1 VNDAMKADSLF
12 KLKNRTALVTG
23 STGGLGSFFARG
35 LAENGCRV
43 ILNGR
48 DPGKTERQVR
58 EFTGFGYEVTGAV
71 FDVTD
76 SHQIDKAFRKIH
88 EETGAPDILVNNAGV
103 NIRGPLEDY
112 SDEDWE
118 RVIGINL
125 TGAYKVSKAAV
136 RGMIEKKAGKIINI
150 GSMQSELGRP
160 GIAPYAASK
169 GGVKML
175 TKGMATDWA
184 KYNIQVNGIGPGYF
198 KTDMT
203 RALYEDPEFD
213 AWLCGRTPAGR
224 WGDPSE
230 LIGALL
236 FLSSEASNYVN
247 GHMLYVDGGLL
258 ATV

>member
-1 VNDAMKADSLF
+1 MFRLENK
-12 KLKNRTALVTG
+12 TALVTG

-35 LAENGCRV
+35 LAENGCHV
-43 ILNGR
+43 VLNGR
-48 DPGKTERQVR
+48 DPGKTGQQVR
-58 EFTGFGYEVTGAV
+58 QFREMGYTVSGSV

-76 SHQIDKAFRKIH
+76 SGQIEEAFRKIH
-88 EETGAPDILVNNAGV
+88 GEHGSLDILVNNAGV

-125 TGAYKVSKAAV
+125 TGAYKVSKAAA

-169 GGVKML
+169 GGIKML

-184 KYNIQVNGIGPGYF
+184 RYNIQVNGIGPGYF

-203 RALYEDPEFD
+203 RPLYEDPEFD